1 MVQPSIISIL
11 IFLTAMLLAWPLG
24 KYMAG
29 VYKGERSWL
38 SFLEPVENFIYK
50 ICGINPLIEMN
61 WKQYLVSLLSI
72 NFIWLLWAVLILLLQ
87 GHLFLNPAHNPSME
101 WSLAINSAISF
112 LTSTNVQHYSGE
124 TGATY
129 FSQLAVF
136 TFLQFLSA
144 ATSLAAGIAL
154 VRGLMHKSRESL
166 GNFYRDFVRSLT
178 RILLPLSIVAAIL
191 FLFSGMPM
199 TFAGPHTVHTL
210 QNDTVQVA
218 TGPVAAMI
226 PIKELGSNGG
236 GFFSAND
243 AHPFENPNFFSF
255 IIHSLIV
262 LLLPMAFIF
271 CIGYFL
277 DEKKFSR
284 MILIVMT
291 IGLLLVTIP
300 IIMEEV
306 KGSPAISEMGAQNI
320 SGNMEGKEVRFG
332 SYYSAYYSGINM
344 AIPAGTIT
352 GMHDSYMPLSGI
364 YMLVGMHID
373 AFFGGLG
380 SGWINMFFYLIVAT
394 FIASLMIGRS
404 PEIFGKKIETR
415 EMQLVI
421 GVSVSQILVPL
432 LFTAIAC
439 FIYLH
444 YPGGNDTLNWLS
456 NKGPHGFTTMLY
468 EYVSCFA
475 GNGSE
480 FSELGNN
487 TVFWNLTTSIVMLL
501 GRFIPIIV
509 AIMIG
514 GFFLHKKY
522 IPPSLGSLPTDSYTF
537 GGFLLMT
544 IIVLNALSLF
554 SVYIL
559 GPISEHFMF
568 R

>member
-1 MVQPSIISIL
+1 MVQPSVIGIL

-24 KYMAG
+24 NYMAG
-29 VYKGERSWL
+29 VYKGEQSWL

-50 ICGINPLIEMN
+50 VCGINPANEMN
-61 WKQYLVSLLSI
+61 WKQYLASLLII
-72 NFIWLLWAVLILLLQ
+72 NLVWLVWGIIILLIQ
-87 GHLFLNPAHNPSME
+87 GQLFLNPTHNPSME

-129 FSQLAVF
+129 LSQLAVF
-136 TFLQFLSA
+136 TLLQFLSA

-154 VRGLMHKSRESL
+154 VRGLMHKSRECL

-178 RILLPLSIVAAIL
+178 RILLPLSIVVAIL

-199 TFAGPHTVHTL
+199 TFAGPQTVHTL
-210 QNDTVQVA
+210 QHDTGQVA
-218 TGPVAAMI
+218 TGPVAVMI

-255 IIHSLIV
+255 IIHCIIV

-271 CIGYFL
+271 CIGYYIN
-277 DEKKFSR
+277 EKRFSR
-284 MILIVMT
+284 MIIIVMT

-300 IIMEEV
+300 MIMQEV
-306 KGSPAISEMGAQNI
+306 KGNPTITAMGVRNI

-332 SYYSAYYSGINM
+332 SFYSAYYSGLNM

-352 GMHDSYMPLSGI
+352 GVHDSYMPLSGI

-373 AFFGGLG
+373 AFFGALG

-404 PEIFGKKIETR
+404 PEFFGKKIDFR
-415 EMQLVI
+415 EMQLVV
-421 GVSVSQILVPL
+421 GVSVSQILFPL
-432 LFTAIAC
+432 LFAGIAC
-439 FIYLH
+439 FVYLH
-444 YPGGNDTLNWLS
+444 YPGGNDSLNWLS

-480 FSELGNN
+480 FSGLGNN
-487 TVFWNLTTSIVMLL
+487 TVFWNLTTALVMLL

-509 AIMIG
+509 AIMVS
-514 GFFLHKKY
+514 GFLLHKKY
-522 IPPSLGSLPTDSYTF
+522 IPPSAGSLPTDSYTF

-559 GPISEHFMF
+559 GPISEHFMYC
-568 R
+568 